1 MLQLEK
7 SDTLENFVA
16 ETSSSLKEK
25 HISDDWVAAWHA
37 SNLIYPQTFTGYKAS
52 VGPLL
57 VRELVLGKSTLFDII
72 TLPFSKEKMTEIL
85 EHSKKVHSN
94 LKIPGKIARENV
106 EILWSRTLSELVNTL
121 FNQTSYSSRLRKKN
135 RSLGQLNEIEKVS
148 IVNNFFANPTEYHE
162 DYEWIIKMW
171 EAIRSDIYSR
181 RNKVRAKLI
190 TNNLR
195 AANNANSLLE
205 LSEIESINTRYWY
218 DIRQSCRN
226 ELLTLELPFN
236 TPKKRRLVTTFV
248 DDIVQGNSISV
259 RKRAELKNKTKY

>member
-1 MLQLEK
+1 
-7 SDTLENFVA
+7 
-16 ETSSSLKEK
+16 
-25 HISDDWVAAWHA
+25 
-37 SNLIYPQTFTGYKAS
+37 
-52 VGPLL
+52 
-57 VRELVLGKSTLFDII
+57 
-72 TLPFSKEKMTEIL
+72 
-85 EHSKKVHSN
+85 
-94 LKIPGKIARENV
+94 
-106 EILWSRTLSELVNTL
+106 
-121 FNQTSYSSRLRKKN
+121 
-135 RSLGQLNEIEKVS
+135 
-148 IVNNFFANPTEYHE
+148 
-162 DYEWIIKMW
+162 MW

-248 DDIVQGNSISV
+248 DDIVQGNSILV